1 MRRRLHRTVAII
13 FGSQEHFMATLTQSS
28 SSTRTEKDSL
38 GTKAIPADVYYGI
51 QTARA
56 VENYPISGM
65 RAHPTLIKAFGMVKE
80 AAAEANR
87 ELGLVDEKIA
97 NAIIQAAK
105 EVTQGKWD
113 REFVVDVFQAGA
125 GVSFHMNTNEV
136 IANRAIEIL
145 GGTLGDYSK
154 AHPNDHVNY
163 GQSTN
168 DVFPTGMRLATLL
181 ELEQLYPVLDSLVA
195 ALERKGKEFH
205 GILKS
210 GRTHMQDAVPMRL
223 GQEFTAYAGAISRAE
238 VALRAS
244 AELLR
249 ELGLGGSAVGTGIN
263 THPDYREMAIRNLA
277 RISGE
282 KLKAVD
288 DMRYAMQSNLA
299 MASVSSALRNLAL
312 EVIRISNDLRLLA
325 SGPNTGFAEI
335 NLPALQPG
343 SSIMPGKINPVIPEL
358 AAMVSF
364 QVVGNDVAVAMAV
377 QAGQLEL
384 NVMMPTMAYSVM
396 QSITILTNMLRQLT
410 DKCISGI
417 TANDQRC
424 NFYVQATV
432 SLATA
437 LNPYIGYAKAADIAK
452 EAVATGRSIIEI
464 AREKKLLSEKEI
476 NEILD
481 PVRMTEPVRPLDA
494 AKKREEIKSKK

>member
-1 MRRRLHRTVAII
+1 MPD
-13 FGSQEHFMATLTQSS
+13 GQGAT
-28 SSTRTEKDSL
+28 REEKDSL
-38 GTKAIPADVYYGI
+38 GPKQIPANVYYGI

-65 RAHPTLIKAFGMVKE
+65 RAHPTLIRAFGMVKE

-87 ELGLVDEKIA
+87 DLGLIEKPIA
-97 NAIIQAAK
+97 DAIIQAAK
-105 EVTQGKWD
+105 EVQQGRWNN
-113 REFVVDVFQAGA
+113 EFVVDVFQAGA

-136 IANRAIEIL
+136 IANRAVEIL
-145 GGTLGDYSK
+145 GGKLGDYSK
-154 AHPNDHVNY
+154 VHPNDHVNY

-181 ELEQLYPVLDSLVA
+181 ELESLYPVLDSIVA
-195 ALERKGKEFH
+195 ALNKKGKEFH
-205 GILKS
+205 DILKS

-223 GQEFTAYAGAISRAE
+223 GQEFAAYAGAIARAAE
-238 VALRAS
+238 AIRSS
-244 AELLR
+244 ANLLR

-263 THPDYREMAIRNLA
+263 THPDYREKAIQNLA
-277 RISGE
+277 RISGQ
-282 KLKAVD
+282 KLTPVD

-299 MASVSSALRNLAL
+299 MAAVSSSLRNLAL
-312 EVIRISNDLRLLA
+312 EIIRISNDLRLLA

-364 QVVGNDVAVAMAV
+364 QVVGNDVAVALAV

-384 NVMMPTMAYSVM
+384 NVMMPTMAYSVL
-396 QSITILTNMLRQLT
+396 QSITISTNMLRQFT
-410 DKCISGI
+410 DKCIAGI
-417 TANDQRC
+417 TANEKRC

-437 LNPYIGYAKAADIAK
+437 LNPYIGYAKAAEIAK
-452 EAVATGRSIIEI
+452 EAVASGRSIIEI

-476 NEILD
+476 GEILD
-481 PVRMTEPVRPLDA
+481 PARMTEPVRPLDS
-494 AKKREEIKSKK
+494 AKKRESIKAK